1 MAGTQPSNAAISGAA
16 WVQPQPQAVL
26 GLSSSAIFGSA
37 FTSSIPQSFQ
47 LATGSLFKLVV
58 DPDGVCFSLFGAG
71 AATIWHRLR
80 VLLGSGSP
88 GKRAD
93 HAGHL
98 ANVSWGWRTTSIL
111 ARKR

>member
-47 LATGSLFKLVV
+47 LATGSLFKLVA
-58 DPDGVCFSLFGAG
+58 DPMGFALAFSGGL
-71 AATIWHRLR
+71 ATI
-80 VLLGSGSP
+80 SC
-88 GKRAD
+88 
-93 HAGHL
+93 
-98 ANVSWGWRTTSIL
+98 
-111 ARKR
+111 